1 MRNRVALKAARTRA
15 AVMSK
20 LVRVSVVMA
29 LVPVALV
36 AAAHSASA
44 ASEQRV
50 TADSASFGLLGP
62 VGIAAVVL
70 GFGGLVA
77 GLLRHRRREAGAAM
91 QVARRRVDPRG
102 GDRAA

>member
-1 MRNRVALKAARTRA
+1 MRNRVALKAARMRA

-20 LVRVSVVMA
+20 LVRMSVVMA
-29 LVPVALV
+29 MVPVALV
-36 AAAHSASA
+36 AAAQSASA
-44 ASEQRV
+44 ESSGRV
-50 TADSASFGLLGP
+50 AAESSSFGLAGP
-62 VGIAAVVL
+62 VGIAAVVV

-91 QVARRRVDPRG
+91 QVARQRVDPRG